1 MQAGSQ
7 VTDIARVI
15 QLSVAPVFLISGV
28 GALLAVLT
36 GRLGRTIDRARLLKA
51 ALPESDGIAH
61 ARIHQELNVLAHRAK
76 LIYLAILLGSTSAL
90 LVCFVIVSL
99 FISALAH
106 YPISTIVGTL
116 FIAAMLAL
124 IAALL
129 LFLREVF
136 LATRVLRIGPE

>member
-51 ALPESDGIAH
+51 ALLESDGIAH
-61 ARIHQELNVLAHRAK
+61 ARIHQELNVLAQRAK
-76 LIYLAILLGSTSAL
+76 LIYRAILLGSISAL

-99 FISALAH
+99 FISAYVTL
-106 YPISTIVGTL
+106 PISAVIAVL
-116 FIAAMLAL
+116 FVAGVIAL
-124 IAALL
+124 IVALV

-136 LATRVLRIGPE
+136 LATRILRIGPP

>member
-15 QLSVAPVFLISGV
+15 QLSVAPVFLISGI

-36 GRLGRTIDRARLLKA
+36 GRLGRTIDRARLLEA
-51 ALPESDGIAH
+51 ALPESEGIAH
-61 ARIHQELNVLAHRAK
+61 ARIHQELNVLADRAK
-76 LIYLAILLGSTSAL
+76 LIYRAILLGSTSAL

-99 FISALAH
+99 FISALAS
-106 YPISTIVGTL
+106 YPISRIVGTL

-129 LFLREVF
+129 FFLREVF